1 MAATLRRSVIVVVLS
16 IAVFGLAYPA
26 LVTLIGQTA
35 FSAQA
40 DGSLVTRDGRTVGSK
55 LVAQGFTGPRYFHE
69 RPSATTPAYNG
80 MATGGSNLGPNSK
93 SLYQTVQQR
102 IAAVLR
108 LEGPYNPGLTARGI
122 PVDAVTAS
130 FSGIDPQI
138 SVAYAHLQARR
149 VAAVRHLPLRTV
161 NQLISQNTA
170 GRFLDV
176 FGEAGVNVLQLNL
189 ALDRTAQ

>member
-69 RPSATTPAYNG
+69 RPSATSPAYNG

>member
-138 SVAYAHLQARR
+138 SVAYAHLQAPR